1 MVVVILAIAAIMV
14 VPRFLGTARQ
24 EADIAVDKVAELM
37 RLFAYRQAL
46 GSQQVAVWRDGSDG
60 RIQLLVMDANPEN
73 PDAPR
78 EWRMDRFAAAV
89 RLPDG
94 VEVTDVLMND
104 QRMRTDEW
112 LLASVP
118 GSIRPKLEI
127 RIAGNGVDATLVLLP
142 GTASVARVDEGR
154 EAPFVRI
161 PIDLRQAGRDQE
173 PW

>member
-24 EADIAVDKVAELM
+24 EADIAVDRVGELM

-46 GSQQVAVWRDGSDG
+46 GSQQVAIWRDSSDG

-78 EWRMDRFAAAV
+78 EWRMDRFAAPV

-118 GSIRPKLEI
+118 GSLRPKLEI
-127 RIAGNGVDATLVLLP
+127 RIAGHGVDATLVLLP

-154 EAPFVRI
+154 EAPFVRV